1 MMTNSAQAFI
11 EFHSTRLSISL
22 NPFVMI
28 RSLLIGCCLL
38 IGLAAQGQ
46 ALVYRPVNPSFGGNT
61 FNYSWMLS
69 SAQAQDKSKD
79 PSATSGSQ
87 AGLGGRSAA
96 DASSLNNFS
105 QSLQSQLLSQLS
117 RNLFSQQFGE
127 QGLKEGTFQFGD
139 LQVIITNGLNGTN
152 IQITD
157 GKGGQTTITVPYY

>member
-1 MMTNSAQAFI
+1 
-11 EFHSTRLSISL
+11 
-22 NPFVMI
+22 MI

-38 IGLAAQGQ
+38 TAVTAHGQ
-46 ALVYRPVNPSFGGNT
+46 AFVYRPVSPSFGGNT

-79 PSATSGSQ
+79 PLATSGGQ
-87 AGLGGRSAA
+87 TAAGRSAA

-139 LQVIITNGLNGTN
+139 LQVIITNGLNGIN